1 MIDAELSLG
10 ESDFTGLPAGNSAVA
25 WDGVS
30 ANAIN
35 MGPGQFGA
43 TALYLVMQV
52 VDAFTIGAGI
62 DAIWFSL
69 ASRATL
75 TLPGTTPED
84 WTPHVQTRFY
94 TAAELAAGNW
104 LDPLLVP
111 PTAARFLSYL
121 ASASAAITAGS
132 IRAYF
137 TREYPFPYG
146 MQLIPTP

>member
-10 ESDFTGLPAGNSAVA
+10 ESDFTGLTAGNSAVA
-25 WDGVS
+25 WDGVN
-30 ANAIN
+30 ANAID
-35 MGPGQFGA
+35 MGPGPCRA

-52 VDAFTIGAGI
+52 VDAFTIGAGV
-62 DAIWFSL
+62 DTIWFSL
-69 ASRATL
+69 GSRAAL
-75 TLPGTTPED
+75 TLPGITPGD

-94 TAAELAAGNW
+94 TAAQLAAGNW
-104 LDPLLVP
+104 LEPLLVP
-111 PTAARFLSYL
+111 PSAMRYLSYL
-121 ASASAAITAGS
+121 ASASALITAGS